1 MFKQTTTHLS
11 RSDVGRPKRCG
22 RVPRHTLR
30 HLPTHVRGD
39 LEVLGVRS
47 LVREL
52 APMHGRSNAITGF
65 ERRHLGTGGD
75 DGTAEVEAEY
85 GAREPGALYIEVFKV
100 GGVLR
105 HQRSER
111 LRCEASRCQH
121 LQARTDAAYSTLT
134 RTSSGAI

>member
-1 MFKQTTTHLS
+1 MITHLS
-11 RSDVGRPKRCG
+11 RSDVGRPKRRG

-52 APMHGRSNAITGF
+52 AAMHGRGDAIAGF
-65 ERRHLGTGGD
+65 ERRHLGAGGD
-75 DGTAEVEAEY
+75 DGTAEVEAEDA
-85 GAREPGALYIEVFKV
+85 AREPGALYVQVFEV
-100 GGVLR
+100 GRVLR
-105 HQRSER
+105 HKRSER

-121 LQARTDAAYSTLT
+121 LQARTEAAYSTLT